1 MRKTKIVCTIGPATD
16 DDKILR
22 EMMLAGMNVA
32 RFNFSHGDYDIHK
45 KRFEQVTRLRK
56 ELGIPVATMLDTKGR
71 LMGFENMS
79 DEYVVSV
86 ENPDNLFYE
95 QIYLAI
101 DRKILSIHALPPREW
116 FVLPHSTEEGSTA
129 VSIPPDASLQLVIK
143 TDVTQKVQVQF
154 RKKDLGI

>member
-1 MRKTKIVCTIGPATD
+1 M
-16 DDKILR
+16 
-22 EMMLAGMNVA
+22 
-32 RFNFSHGDYDIHK
+32 
-45 KRFEQVTRLRK
+45 K
-56 ELGIPVATMLDTKGR
+56 ELGGIRMTKGR